1 MQINVN
7 GITQTVSNIQEN
19 EITGIQ
25 SEISSIQQTVQSIQ
39 NLFTLQGGNNL
50 VRNSAFLLTDEVW
63 KFTDNGDNPEHTDL
77 GSSYSIEMSGKT
89 VSISEIKLQDVIVNS
104 TNTNITGLKNDGTT
118 YTLSFYYQQDD
129 DTETTIR
136 LYDTNDNTNKAF
148 NDIVI
153 TDEKEFQLYTIS
165 FVPTATNYTL
175 EIETSTDAASGYFYL
190 YDLILNSGE
199 QIPWQP
205 ASDEIYSTTLT
216 MSRLGLTI
224 WSVGDGTLTTLGS
237 DGLVSYETT
246 DGKTKGKLV
255 SKRTVNGDKTRS
267 IDTER
272 IMLSQDMTVANA
284 PRWVKT
290 TILVNNNLME
300 VEYLRESGEQ

>member
-1 MQINVN
+1 MEFIFTILNVQKIKINIFQMRNAYKLLEDLCYIKYCVTELVLIDKYGDNYAILIGYKMQKIEDV
-7 GITQTVSNIQEN
+7 IWLQEELEKYSFDFSNIYEN
-19 EITGIQ
+19 
-25 SEISSIQQTVQSIQ
+25 
-39 NLFTLQGGNNL
+39 
-50 VRNSAFLLTDEVW
+50 
-63 KFTDNGDNPEHTDL
+63 FTDIHPTEF
-77 GSSYSIEMSGKT
+77 
-89 VSISEIKLQDVIVNS
+89 SERYQNFLSN
-104 TNTNITGLKNDGTT
+104 NTQVLI
-118 YTLSFYYQQDD
+118 YTLTNGQ
-129 DTETTIR
+129 ET
-136 LYDTNDNTNKAF
+136 N
-148 NDIVI
+148 
-153 TDEKEFQLYTIS
+153 QTIS
-165 FVPTATNYTL
+165 FTAMMNRIPSTL
-175 EIETSTDAASGYFYL
+175 FYVSAIKEDTIPLNLSERNL
-190 YDLILNSGE
+190 YDLMLNIGE
-199 QIPWQP
+199 KQSWSP
-205 ASDEIYSTTLT
+205 APDEIYSTTLT